1 MAGYIGSKAVNLS
14 TTGADING
22 DANIDG
28 DLSFRDNDKAIF
40 GAGSDLQIYHSGS
53 DSWIEDNGTGNLY
66 IDTNGAG
73 INISYNNSAENMA
86 TFTANGAATLYYDN
100 AAKLATTSTGVDI
113 TGTLTS
119 DNAALG
125 NFVYAGESGGLY
137 LDGGY
142 STRITSSNYG
152 AANQA
157 MLFYTGTGSGT
168 ERMRLDNSGR
178 LGIGTSS
185 PSGSGLHIRKD
196 TSATTNELLRLSNS
210 AGSTTDGVKLVM
222 EVANTSGN
230 GGEIGT
236 VRDGGSF
243 NPYMYFSTSAGV
255 GSSPSERMRIDSSG
269 NVGIGTTT
277 PNAKITLKRSG
288 AGLLANGDDGT
299 VVALIADTTGSV
311 LTYGTY
317 TSHPVTFKTANG
329 ERMRIDSSGN
339 VGIGTTAQEPS
350 VSNDDSGFS
359 VRPVGTASISR
370 TGGPSLDLNRK
381 SSDGYIAVFRKD
393 GSTVGS
399 ISSRA
404 GTSIDVNSES
414 GDLHLQRGGT
424 TGLVVNPT
432 YSIPGSDAGASLG
445 ISAQRWSD
453 LYLSGGVYLGG
464 TGSANKLEDYEEG
477 NWTPAITFGGNN
489 AGQAYSSQGGRYVK
503 IGNLVHVTAHLSF
516 TNKGTSTGS
525 ARLTGLPH
533 NIQSTNNN
541 AAFTPIADRGQ
552 LNASGGG
559 VAIFLQN
566 NVSTPTL
573 YTYSFTGGGIANLL
587 DTAFANNT
595 EIDVNFSYLT
605 T

>member
-1 MAGYIGSKAVNLS
+1 
-14 TTGADING
+14 
-22 DANIDG
+22 
-28 DLSFRDNDKAIF
+28 
-40 GAGSDLQIYHSGS
+40 
-53 DSWIEDNGTGNLY
+53 
-66 IDTNGAG
+66 
-73 INISYNNSAENMA
+73 
-86 TFTANGAATLYYDN
+86 
-100 AAKLATTSTGVDI
+100 
-113 TGTLTS
+113 
-119 DNAALG
+119 
-125 NFVYAGESGGLY
+125 
-137 LDGGY
+137 
-142 STRITSSNYG
+142 
-152 AANQA
+152 
-157 MLFYTGTGSGT
+157 
-168 ERMRLDNSGR
+168 
-178 LGIGTSS
+178 
-185 PSGSGLHIRKD
+185 
-196 TSATTNELLRLSNS
+196 
-210 AGSTTDGVKLVM
+210 
-222 EVANTSGN
+222 
-230 GGEIGT
+230 
-236 VRDGGSF
+236 
-243 NPYMYFSTSAGV
+243 
-255 GSSPSERMRIDSSG
+255 
-269 NVGIGTTT
+269 
-277 PNAKITLKRSG
+277 
-288 AGLLANGDDGT
+288 
-299 VVALIADTTGSV
+299 
-311 LTYGTY
+311 
-317 TSHPVTFKTANG
+317 
-329 ERMRIDSSGN
+329 
-339 VGIGTTAQEPS
+339 
-350 VSNDDSGFS
+350 
-359 VRPVGTASISR
+359 
-370 TGGPSLDLNRK
+370 
-381 SSDGYIAVFRKD
+381 
-393 GSTVGS
+393 VGS

>member
-329 ERMRIDSSGN
+329 ERMRIDSSGHLL
-339 VGIGTTAQEPS
+339 VGTTAQEPS

-464 TGSANKLEDYEEG
+464 TVAANKLDDYEEG
-477 NWTPAITFGGNN
+477 SWTPTCA
-489 AGQAYSSQGGRYVK
+489 QASISINSARYTK
-503 IGNLVHVTAHLSF
+503 IGDIVHLIAYLGISSATGAAMTIGGIPFSVASNGWAPSIV
-516 TNKGTSTGS
+516 NKG
-525 ARLTGLPH
+525 A
-533 NIQSTNNN
+533 
-541 AAFTPIADRGQ
+541 
-552 LNASGGG
+552 NASI
-559 VAIFLQN
+559 VAMVRANASSGTILDVKDPADLSVDADQVGTFFIFSL
-566 NVSTPTL
+566 
-573 YTYSFTGGGIANLL
+573 TYR
-587 DTAFANNT
+587 TA
-595 EIDVNFSYLT
+595 
-605 T
+605 